1 MLDSIIRKIEDIW
14 SLVNMKIC
22 IVTSGYPPKI
32 GGVETVTENLA
43 KEYVNLMHE
52 VHVITPSE
60 DATNQTITP
69 EKIILHKIHI
79 DKFSDAETMP
89 IYYKI
94 PRGILF
100 FRRIF
105 KNIKTIKPDIIHVQ
119 NIQNSIPV
127 YFAKKIQKTP
137 YCITLHNNLE
147 LMGIALPKFMR
158 KYWMKLPYVIDA
170 NAIVSL
176 TKEMAETVQESLQR
190 ESDIIPNGVDIKRFY
205 PNPTPNEE
213 RENKIILTISRLDN
227 KKGIEYA
234 IESMPNILKKYPHT
248 ILRIIGDGDFRP
260 ELDKISE
267 SLCLQNSVEFIGQI
281 PNSDVPDYLQNADI
295 FLLPSL
301 FEGLPLTLLESMAC
315 GLPVISTPV
324 SIAPEI
330 IEKWDN
336 GIIVPFKSPEAISNA
351 VITLLSNPDLRE
363 TYAKNSATAAKETMS
378 WKSVAEQYISLYQS
392 IIDSN

>member
-69 EKIILHKIHI
+69 ENIILHKIHI

-89 IYYKI
+89 IYNKI

-100 FRRIF
+100 FRSIF
-105 KNIKTIKPDIIHVQ
+105 KNIKKIKPDIIHVQ

-137 YCITLHNNLE
+137 YCIALHNNLE
-147 LMGIALPKFMR
+147 LMGIALPNFMK
-158 KYWMKLPYVIDA
+158 KYWMKLPYVKDA

-190 ESDIIPNGVDIKRFY
+190 DSYIIPNGVDMKRFY
-205 PNPTPNEE
+205 PNPAPNKE

-248 ILRIIGDGDFRP
+248 ILRIIGDGDFKP
-260 ELDKISE
+260 ELDKITK
-267 SLCLQNSVEFIGQI
+267 SLFLQNSVDFIGWI
-281 PNSDVPDYLQNADI
+281 PNIDVPNYLQNADI

-301 FEGLPLTLLESMAC
+301 SEGFSLTAIEASAC
-315 GLPVISTPV
+315 GLPIVSTPV
-324 SIAPEI
+324 GIVPDI
-330 IEKWDN
+330 IDKWNN
-336 GIIVPFKSPEAISNA
+336 GIIVPFKSPEAISDA
-351 VITLLSNPDLRE
+351 VITLLSNPDLKE

>member
-69 EKIILHKIHI
+69 ENIILHKIHI

-89 IYYKI
+89 IYNKI

-137 YCITLHNNLE
+137 YCISLHNNLE
-147 LMGIALPKFMR
+147 LMGIALPNIMK
-158 KYWMKLPYVIDA
+158 KYWMKLPYVKDA

-363 TYAKNSATAAKETMS
+363 TYAENSATAAKETMS